1 MRGAAR
7 GYTARRM
14 RSLSPALPL
23 LLLSLV
29 ACSSPPVPMRPPRS
43 PLAAFERVFELTF
56 RPASRA
62 RWAWLPALPE
72 AAGNELA
79 RAGELAPSL
88 DGVPDE
94 LRRVPAL
101 QARGTQ
107 MAATELRRRPDLDG
121 VLPEPRQLGQDL
133 ADALV
138 EVPAHAGLLQAPMG
152 EPDDRRHRTDPD
164 DDRPERSLWQR
175 LSRRLWLWR

>member
-1 MRGAAR
+1 MRSAAR
-7 GYTARRM
+7 GYTRRRM
-14 RSLSPALPL
+14 RSLSPALLL
-23 LLLSLV
+23 LLLS
-29 ACSSPPVPMRPPRS
+29 ACSSPPVPMRPPHS
-43 PLAAFERVFELTF
+43 PLAAFERVLALDF

-62 RWAWLPALPE
+62 RWACLPALPG
-72 AAGNELA
+72 AAANELA
-79 RAGELAPSL
+79 RAGDLAPSL
-88 DGVPDE
+88 DGLPNE
-94 LRRVPAL
+94 LQRLPSAR
-101 QARGTQ
+101 ARGSQ
-107 MAATELRRRPDLDG
+107 LAAAELRRRPDLDG

-138 EVPAHAGLLQAPMG
+138 EVPAHAGLLRPPMS